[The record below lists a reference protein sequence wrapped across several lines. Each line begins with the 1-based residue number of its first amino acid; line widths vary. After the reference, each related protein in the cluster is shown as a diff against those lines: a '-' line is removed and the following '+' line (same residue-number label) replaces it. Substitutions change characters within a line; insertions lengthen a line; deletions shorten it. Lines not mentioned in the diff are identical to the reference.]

1 MTIIT
6 SPDAQAD
13 RDTAVAAL
21 LGGGTRFIGPDFELL
36 ADHHLQARTAREDAL
51 LSAGVDDH
59 ALDRVRMIVQATLD
73 EEFEIVEKMIVSPA
87 ASAGDMTVTVFT
99 GSGDLSMGSL
109 RGVVGFCAAAS
120 YPIRYVLKHFAEHP
134 GVGLKEGDC
143 WLSNDP
149 FYGGVH
155 SPDQSL
161 SLPVYVEGEI
171 VAWVSVGL
179 HEGEN
184 GAREPGGMGAGIESP
199 FEEGVRLPPIRCA
212 EDRRIRADFLNFL
225 QNQSRDPRL
234 VGADLQV
241 RLAAAVRIEQRLH
254 ALCEEVGADTL
265 VAALR
270 QNVEYVSEEVHRRV
284 AELPEGTI
292 RSQIF
297 LDTTMREDA
306 LLRFYC
312 EVSVRGGKIH
322 IDFSGS
328 APQIQN
334 RPINAPITSMKIGA
348 MMGLLSFV
356 WPDLP
361 RTLAVL
367 DCVEMTAPPRTVT
380 NATPDV
386 PTCLNMQ
393 VLFKTITLVHIALLK
408 LGFGI
413 PRPHAVPTA
422 PWFNQ
427 PVTFMYGGLTQH
439 HEIVG
444 NVCAELNGMSG
455 GAHHDSD
462 GEDSVTTNFA
472 AKVDMGETEAAEES
486 FPFVQLISRRL
497 VPDNCGFGRHRG
509 GAGFGFSVAN
519 RFSDIWG
526 FGAVAG
532 GSHFPTVPGMF
543 GGYGVP
549 VYPIGIIRGG
559 DVFATLDDPEAEV
572 DAAFIDIMN
581 DQPFTDSTYATG
593 PAAMPF
599 TPTQKGEMFIQA
611 QGAGGGWGDA
621 LERDPA
627 SVMQDLEQGIISHR
641 TAREIYHVVYDTERL
656 IVDVAATD
664 AARAAVRDERLS
676 QSLPYDEFVAGWNRE
691 EPPAD
696 VLYFGAWGTDRE
708 TLWALGQAHPAD
720 QVPPIVMPDP
730 RDVRIATLEARLRE
744 IEETNA

>member
-1 MTIIT
+1 MTIT
-6 SPDAQAD
+6 TNADEQA
-13 RDTAVAAL
+13 AIGAL
-21 LGGGTRFIGPDFELL
+21 LSGGTRFIGPDFELL
-36 ADHHLQARTAREDAL
+36 ADHHLQPRTAREEAL
-51 LSAGVDDH
+51 LSAEVDDH
-59 ALDRVRMIVQATLD
+59 ALDRVRMIVQSTLD
-73 EEFEIVEKMIVSPA
+73 EEFEIIEKMIVSPA
-87 ASAGDMTVTVFT
+87 ASAGDMTVTIFT
-99 GSGDLSMGSL
+99 GAGDLSMGSL

-120 YPIRYVLKHFAEHP
+120 YPIRYVLKHFAGHP
-134 GVGLKEGDC
+134 NVGLKEGDC

-161 SLPVYVEGEI
+161 ALPVYVDGEL

-199 FEEGVRLPPIRCA
+199 FEEGVRLPPVRCA
-212 EDRRIRADFLNFL
+212 ENRRIRTDFQNFL

-254 ALCEEVGADTL
+254 AICEEVGADAL

-284 AELPEGTI
+284 RELPEGTI

-312 EVSVRGGKIH
+312 EVSVRDGKIH
-322 IDFSGS
+322 VDFSGS
-328 APQIQN
+328 SPQIQN

-393 VLFKTITLVHIALLK
+393 VLFKTITLIHMSLLK
-408 LGFGI
+408 LGFGLPQPYAI
-413 PRPHAVPTA
+413 PTA

-427 PVTFMYGGLTQH
+427 PVTFMYGGVTQH

-509 GAGFGFSVAN
+509 GAGFAFSVAN
-519 RFSDIWG
+519 RFSDMWG

-543 GGYGVP
+543 GGYAVP
-549 VYPIGIIRGG
+549 VYPIGKIRGV
-559 DVFATLDDPEAEV
+559 DVFDTLDQPGAEV
-572 DAAFIDIMN
+572 DAAFIDLMN
-581 DQPFTDSTYATG
+581 DRPFPGAEYSTG

-599 TPTQKGEMFIQA
+599 TLMAKGEMLIQA
-611 QGAGGGWGDA
+611 QGGGGGWGDA
-621 LERDPA
+621 LEREPA
-627 SVMQDLEQGIISHR
+627 AVMQDLADGIISHR
-641 TAREIYHVVYDTERL
+641 TAREIYHVVYDEQRLLVDEQATADARLAVRQERL
-656 IVDVAATD
+656 A
-664 AARAAVRDERLS
+664 E
-676 QSLPYDEFVAGWNRE
+676 SLPYDEFVAGWTTDS
-691 EPPAD
+691 PPDD
-696 VLYFGAWGTDRE
+696 VLYFGAWGPDRD
-708 TLWALGQAHPAD
+708 TLWAQGRSFPAD
-720 QVPPIVMPDP
+720 QIPSIVMPDP
-730 RDVRIATLEARLRE
+730 RDVRIAELEAR
-744 IEETNA
+744 IEELSA